1 MKIDKQVA
9 AFLSSAAI
17 DCNAVRWKKTSLI
30 GCLATW
36 KKTSLIGCLATWK
49 YRIRGYG
56 LGVNLVSERLIDHIE
71 SNHWPVDYMRGQYRR
86 QNRLHIEIA
95 NKVF

>member
-17 DCNAVRWKKTSLI
+17 DCNAVR
-30 GCLATW
+30 W